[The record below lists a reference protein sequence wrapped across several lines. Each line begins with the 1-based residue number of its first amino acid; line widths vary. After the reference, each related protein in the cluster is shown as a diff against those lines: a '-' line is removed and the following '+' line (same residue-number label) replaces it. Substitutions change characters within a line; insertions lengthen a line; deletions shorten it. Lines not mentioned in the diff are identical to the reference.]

1 VRRRL
6 LVGFVLFAF
15 IATAL
20 LVVPIGLVLQS
31 REGTNTLH
39 LLRRDTS
46 ALSVL
51 LTDAFNHEDSARAA
65 ELARSYSRTTGRQV
79 LVVDADGVVLA
90 SRPSQ
95 GKDHSLVAVAQS
107 AGRKVLSGTS
117 SANKSEG
124 PQYYAAVW
132 LRHVSTDVGMKHV
145 VLVVTSPVNVANDD
159 VRGEWRDLAFYG
171 LLMLIV
177 ACFFGVIVSGSLM
190 RPLRRIGGAVE
201 AVGHGSL
208 DVRVPEDTGPPE
220 LRALARAIN
229 STSSRLISLLESQ
242 RAFVED
248 ASHQLRTPLTSL
260 QLHLENLQT
269 SEELSAT
276 SDLHHVLAEMNRL
289 SRMVD
294 SLLALARN
302 ESKSPVLVAIDVQQ
316 LVLERADV
324 WRALAAEMGLELVI
338 DAPSELSAF
347 AVEDVFEQILDNLLS
362 NAFDATPEDGQI
374 VIRAFGN
381 ETHVEIHVVDNGR
394 GLDEAERALA
404 LRRFWRG
411 RENQSDGTGLGLS
424 IVAQLVQLSHG
435 TIELRGSEAGGIDA
449 TIVLLRA

>member
-1 VRRRL
+1 L
-6 LVGFVLFAF
+6 
-15 IATAL
+15 
-20 LVVPIGLVLQS
+20 
-31 REGTNTLH
+31 
-39 LLRRDTS
+39 
-46 ALSVL
+46 
-51 LTDAFNHEDSARAA
+51 
-65 ELARSYSRTTGRQV
+65 
-79 LVVDADGVVLA
+79 
-90 SRPSQ
+90 
-95 GKDHSLVAVAQS
+95 
-107 AGRKVLSGTS
+107 
-117 SANKSEG
+117 
-124 PQYYAAVW
+124 
-132 LRHVSTDVGMKHV
+132 
-145 VLVVTSPVNVANDD
+145 
-159 VRGEWRDLAFYG
+159 YG

-177 ACFFGVIVSGSLM
+177 ACFFGVIVSGSLV

-260 QLHLENLQT
+260 QLHLENLQA
-269 SEELSAT
+269 SEELSTT

-302 ESKSPVLVAIDVQQ
+302 ESKSPVLVPIDVQQ

-338 DAPSELSAF
+338 DAPSELSAL
-347 AVEDVFEQILDNLLS
+347 AIEDVFEQILDNLLS
-362 NAFDATPEDGQI
+362 NAFDATPEGGQI
-374 VIRAFGN
+374 VIRALAN
-381 ETHVEIHVVDNGR
+381 DAHVEIHVVDNGR
-394 GLDEAERALA
+394 GLDEGERILA

-411 RENQSDGTGLGLS
+411 RENRSDGTGLGLS

-435 TIELRGSEAGGIDA
+435 TIELRESEAGGIDA
-449 TIVLLRA
+449 TIILLRA

>member
-1 VRRRL
+1 MRRRL

-31 REGTNTLH
+31 REGPTTLH
-39 LLRRDTS
+39 SLRRDTS

-51 LTDAFNHEDSARAA
+51 LTDAYNHEDPARASRLA
-65 ELARSYSRTTGRQV
+65 DAYARSTERQV

-90 SRPSQ
+90 TNPSQ
-95 GKDHSLVAVAQS
+95 RKDHSLVAVAPS
-107 AGRKVLSGTS
+107 VGRQILSGTS
-117 SANKSEG
+117 PANALEG
-124 PQYYAAVW
+124 TQYYGAVW
-132 LRHVSTDVGMKHV
+132 LRHVSRAGMKHV
-145 VLVVTSPVNVANDD
+145 VLIVTSPVTVANDH
-159 VRGEWRDLAFYG
+159 VRGEWLDLALYG
-171 LLMLIV
+171 LLMLIM
-177 ACFFGVIVSGSLM
+177 AGFFGVIVSGSLV

-220 LRALARAIN
+220 IRALARAIN

-260 QLHLENLQT
+260 QLHLENLQA
-269 SEELSAT
+269 SEELSTT

-302 ESKSPVLVAIDVQQ
+302 ESKSSELVEIDVRQ

-338 DAPSELSAF
+338 DAPSELSAL

-362 NAFDATPEDGQI
+362 NAFDATPEGGRI
-374 VIRAFGN
+374 VIRVRAN
-381 ETHVEIHVVDNGR
+381 REHVEIHVVDNGR
-394 GLDEAERALA
+394 GLDETERSLA

-411 RENQSDGTGLGLS
+411 RENHSDGTGLGLS

-435 TIELRGSEAGGIDA
+435 TIELRESEAGGIDA

>member
-20 LVVPIGLVLQS
+20 LVVPVGLILQS
-31 REGTNTLH
+31 REGPTTLH
-39 LLRRDTS
+39 SLRRDTS

-51 LTDAFNHEDSARAA
+51 LTDAYNHEDSARAVQLA
-65 ELARSYSRTTGRQV
+65 DAYARSTSRAV

-90 SRPSQ
+90 TSSSQ
-95 GKDHSLVAVAQS
+95 RKDRSLVALAPYV
-107 AGRKVLSGTS
+107 GHRILSGTS
-117 SANKSEG
+117 PASASEG
-124 PQYYAAVW
+124 TQYYGAVW
-132 LRHVSTDVGMKHV
+132 LRHVSPRGGLKHL
-145 VLVVTSPVNVANDD
+145 VLIVTSPVTVANDH
-159 VRGEWRDLAFYG
+159 VRGEWRDLGLYG
-171 LLMLIV
+171 LLMLII
-177 ACFFGVIVSGSLM
+177 ACFFGVIVSGSLV

-260 QLHLENLQT
+260 QLHLENLQA
-269 SEELSAT
+269 SEELSTT

-302 ESKSPVLVAIDVQQ
+302 ESKSPVLVPIDVQQ

-324 WRALAAEMGLELVI
+324 WRALAAEMGLDLVI

-347 AVEDVFEQILDNLLS
+347 AIEDVFEQILDNLLS
-362 NAFDATPEDGQI
+362 NAFDATPEGGRI
-374 VIRAFGN
+374 VIRALADDA
-381 ETHVEIHVVDNGR
+381 HVEIHVIDNGR
-394 GLDEAERALA
+394 GLDETERGLA

-435 TIELRGSEAGGIDA
+435 TIELRESESGGIDA
-449 TIVLLRA
+449 TIVLLRS